1 MAKRDYKLSTDKRGE
16 LLHVRVISDHLQD
29 EYEETDLG
37 NMDEPF
43 SELVYI
49 ILSVRTAEVCYQRAF
64 ASLSQYID
72 GDWDNLL
79 ELEEDKLAELIAYGG
94 LADKKAKQILQI
106 GRSLDDG
113 RGAISMASFER
124 LSTQK
129 LVDKLC
135 EFEGIGV
142 KVAKCITMY
151 AMDRDSFPIDI
162 HCARVGSRIGWYE
175 KRTRYT
181 RRYADLI
188 EAAIP
193 ASRRHRLHINL
204 IQHGREVCRAKEPDC
219 KHCCISSFCSY
230 NVDRSPSF
238 TGGVTSV

>member
-1 MAKRDYKLSTDKRGE
+1 MTKHNYKLSTDRRGE
-16 LLHVRVISDHLQD
+16 LLHVRAISNCLED

-37 NMDEPF
+37 NMDDSF

-49 ILSVRTAEVCYQRAF
+49 ILSVRTAEVCYQRAY
-64 ASLSQYID
+64 ASLSQHLN

-79 ELEEDKLAELIAYGG
+79 DLEEGELADLIADGG
-94 LADKKAKQILQI
+94 LADKKARQILQI
-106 GRSLDDG
+106 ARSLDDG
-113 RGAISMASFER
+113 RGIISMASYER
-124 LSTQK
+124 LSTRE

-135 EFEGIGV
+135 DFEGIGV
-142 KVAKCITMY
+142 KVAKCIAMY
-151 AMDRDSFPIDI
+151 AMDRDSFPVDI

-193 ASRRHRLHINL
+193 TTRRHRLHINL
-204 IQHGREVCRAKEPDC
+204 IQHGRAICTTKPDC
-219 KHCCISSFCSY
+219 ESCCISNHCAY
-230 NVDRSPSF
+230 N
-238 TGGVTSV
+238 SVKSARITQARTK

>member
-1 MAKRDYKLSTDKRGE
+1 MAKHNYKLSTDKRGE
-16 LLHVRVISDHLQD
+16 LLHVRAVSNRLRD

-37 NMDEPF
+37 NMDESF

-49 ILSVRTAEVCYQRAF
+49 ILSVRTAEVCYQRAY

-72 GDWDNLL
+72 GNWDKLL
-79 ELEEDKLAELIAYGG
+79 DLGEDKLAELIADGG
-94 LADKKAKQILQI
+94 LADKKARQILQI
-106 GRSLDDG
+106 ARSLDNG
-113 RGAISMASFER
+113 RGAISMASYER
-124 LSTQK
+124 LSTQE

-151 AMDRDSFPIDI
+151 AMDRESFPIDI
-162 HCARVGSRIGWYE
+162 HCARVGSRLGWYE

-204 IQHGREVCRAKEPDC
+204 IQHGREVCNAKEPDC
-219 KHCCISSFCSY
+219 ERCCISSYCSY
-230 NVDRSPSF
+230 NNARA
-238 TGGVTSV
+238 